1 MDKVCPKTNII
12 KKEEPWEDHKLQEQI
27 KELCKL
33 QKKIKDAEK
42 KLKNSYYQELAN
54 VSRTRPGTD
63 WLKTKGLKYN
73 DSSDL
78 TKAIILLLTLI
89 WTFIQVPISWLHSSI
104 NCIYKKG
111 QMSVAANYRGLWIG
125 ANMTQILA
133 KIIMIQIAYISETQY
148 GFCQNRS
155 TSVGN

>member
-63 WLKTKGLKYN
+63 
-73 DSSDL
+73 
-78 TKAIILLLTLI
+78 
-89 WTFIQVPISWLHSSI
+89 
-104 NCIYKKG
+104 
-111 QMSVAANYRGLWIG
+111 
-125 ANMTQILA
+125 
-133 KIIMIQIAYISETQY
+133 
-148 GFCQNRS
+148 
-155 TSVGN
+155 